1 MPERSN
7 SEANSAAETTPTRP
21 PGSPS
26 PRRLPTGAI
35 VGGTRASG
43 PVAVAA
49 LLALALAALGSD
61 ASEPE
66 PPAVVVTLRADSASV
81 NPGEETVLRAFGQV
95 SETFRARA
103 DRIFTWNL
111 DLLALAPEVMV
122 LDPASLVRPRSDRDP
137 ILGSVGTTDGPNLL
151 GIRDSFLGFES
162 AGVAT
167 AVELFSVRVKAL
179 GNGTAHF
186 RVRPGTL
193 GADESPDFLVL
204 PLGDE
209 EPWSGG
215 SYTAA
220 VATFV
225 VGDVAPTDPPALRIQ
240 RLAGGAI
247 RVVVE
252 GPAGA
257 SVALEEADRIGDT
270 LAWRRVGESPAGT
283 STYVWEGPPSGA
295 PRFFRGVRLATGRS
309 EDRGPGSAMSRGHL
323 PAGTVA
329 SGMDP

>member
-1 MPERSN
+1 MPDRSN
-7 SEANSAAETTPTRP
+7 TETNPRAETTSTRP

-35 VGGTRASG
+35 GGGTRASG
-43 PVAVAA
+43 PGAVAG
-49 LLALALAALGSD
+49 LLALASALATLGAI

-66 PPAVVVTLRADSASV
+66 PPAVVVTLRADSSSV
-81 NPGEETVLRAFGQV
+81 NPGEETVLRVFGQV
-95 SETFRARA
+95 SETHRARA

-111 DLLALAPEVMV
+111 DFLALAPEVMV
-122 LDPASLVRPRSDRDP
+122 LDPGSLVRPRSDHDP

-193 GADESPDFLVL
+193 GSDESPDFLVL

-209 EPWSGG
+209 DPWSGG

-225 VGDVAPTDPPALRIQ
+225 VGDIAPTAPPALRIE
-240 RLAGGAI
+240 RLAGGTI

-257 SVALEEADRIGDT
+257 SVALEEAERIGGEV
-270 LAWRRVGESPAGT
+270 AWRRVGESGPGNA
-283 STYVWEGPPSGA
+283 TYVWEGAPSGR
-295 PRFFRGVRLATGRS
+295 PRFFRGVRSVTGRNQ
-309 EDRGPGSAMSRGHL
+309 R
-323 PAGTVA
+323 
-329 SGMDP
+329 

>member
-7 SEANSAAETTPTRP
+7 REANPATETTPTRP
-21 PGSPS
+21 PGSPA

-35 VGGTRASG
+35 GGGTRASG
-43 PVAVAA
+43 PGAVAG
-49 LLALALAALGSD
+49 LLALASALATLGAI

-66 PPAVVVTLRADSASV
+66 LPLPAVVVTLRADSASV

-122 LDPASLVRPRSDRDP
+122 LDPGSLVRPRSDRDP

-151 GIRDSFLGFES
+151 GIRDSFLGLES

-193 GADESPDFLVL
+193 GSDESPDFLVL
-204 PLGDE
+204 PLGDD

-225 VGDVAPTDPPALRIQ
+225 VGDVAPTDPPALRIE

-252 GPAGA
+252 GPAGG
-257 SVALEEADRIGDT
+257 SVALESADGIGAGV
-270 LAWRRVGESPAGT
+270 AWRRVGESSAGS

-295 PRFFRGVRLATGRS
+295 PRFFRGIRLATGRN
-309 EDRGPGSAMSRGHL
+309 GN
-323 PAGTVA
+323 
-329 SGMDP
+329 